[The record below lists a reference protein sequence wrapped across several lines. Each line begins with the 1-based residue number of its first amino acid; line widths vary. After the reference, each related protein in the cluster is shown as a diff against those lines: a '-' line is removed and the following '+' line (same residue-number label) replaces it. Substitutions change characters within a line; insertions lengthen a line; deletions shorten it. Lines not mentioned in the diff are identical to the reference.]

1 MAELNFSLL
10 KWQRTVF
17 NDKTRFKVVM
27 AGRRCGKT
35 RIAACM
41 LIIKTLQC
49 PDPLARVMYVAPTQ
63 AMAIDLMWDLVVT
76 LGESVIRRQY
86 IADNNIEFINGVT
99 LQIRGADKPD
109 RLRGKKIFYAVL
121 DEMKDMKDDV
131 WELNVRPSLAD
142 MEGEALIIGTPE
154 PGENKFNELFDYG
167 ESGTDPEWKSWLFT
181 TLDNETINPKEIE
194 AARKSMST
202 AAFEQEFMANRNTAG
217 QNVLRLEWLKYGT
230 APKVGDTYIAVD
242 LAGFSEVTGTKK
254 NRLDFTAIAVVKV
267 GDDGHWFVQKIE
279 HGRWDVRETA
289 VRILMA
295 IRTFQPICMGIEKG
309 SLMRAVLPYLSDLM
323 RKNNVFAHIEAIPTS
338 GSSKVNR
345 ITYGIQGLL
354 EHGRITLNERE
365 NWDELKREMLAF
377 PLPKAHDDLIDA
389 LSMVAHL
396 VTVIYSKPDDS
407 DDYEVMDDI
416 CGF

>member
-1 MAELNFSLL
+1 MTELNFELL

-17 NDKTRFKVVM
+17 NDPTRFKVVM

-35 RIAACM
+35 RIAACL

-63 AMAIDLMWDLVVT
+63 AMAGDLMWDLIVA
-76 LGESVIRRQY
+76 LGGSVIRRQY
-86 IADNNIEFINGVT
+86 IADNNIEFVNGVT

-142 MEGEALIIGTPE
+142 MEGEALLIGTPE

-167 ESGTDPEWKSWLFT
+167 DSGADPEWKSWLFT

-217 QNVLRLEWLKYGT
+217 QNVLKLEWLKYGT
-230 APKVGDTYIAVD
+230 EPKVGDYYIAVD
-242 LAGFSEVTGTKK
+242 LAGFAIETKK
-254 NRLDFTAIAVVKV
+254 SRSDFTAIAVVKV
-267 GDDGHWFVQKIE
+267 GDDGHWFVHKIE
-279 HGRWDVRETA
+279 HGRWDVREAA

-295 IRTFQPICMGIEKG
+295 IRTFKPVCVGIEKG
-309 SLMRAVLPYLSDLM
+309 SLMRAVLPYLGDLM
-323 RKNNVFAHIEAIPTS
+323 RKNNIYAHIEAIPTS

-354 EHGRITLNERE
+354 EHGRIVLNERE

-377 PLPKAHDDLIDA
+377 PLPKAHDDLLDA
-389 LSMVAHL
+389 LSMCAHL
-396 VTVIYSKPDDS
+396 INVIYSKPDDS
-407 DDYEVMDDI
+407 EDYEVVDEI